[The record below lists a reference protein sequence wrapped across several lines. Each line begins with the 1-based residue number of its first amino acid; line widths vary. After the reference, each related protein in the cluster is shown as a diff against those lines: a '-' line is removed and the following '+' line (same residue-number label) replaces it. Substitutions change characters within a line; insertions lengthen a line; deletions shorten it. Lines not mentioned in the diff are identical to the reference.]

1 MMCCASEK
9 TSEMHTRCWP
19 RSFSVP
25 CSNAVRM
32 WSLLVSRESQWT
44 AMKQNL
50 LGVFQEFARNAI
62 SGKTGTNFG
71 EDSWSLTPYNVFTYE
86 PASVLPG
93 YAVLRVWESKPAE
106 SSADAGASREPRGGC
121 ILPQETIK
129 FIQKTEETS
138 KVYLVEIWHA
148 MWSCWST
155 HRNGAFL
162 CWSIPL
168 CLNLA
173 WVFNGQLDDVKDMSG
188 QSSGNPK
195 MNADF
200 RNFRGLLNAAHI
212 SGCIWKVLPLT
223 AHRHRCPFFFWK
235 EFQQWRDFPGCFKG
249 SNKQWKWFMKRFKVG
264 WT

>member
-1 MMCCASEK
+1 
-9 TSEMHTRCWP
+9 MHDCRPLRIIRQSWP

-32 WSLLVSRESQWT
+32 WSLLVSRESQWNT
-44 AMKQNL
+44 MKQNL
-50 LGVFQEFARNAI
+50 LGVFQEFARN
-62 SGKTGTNFG
+62 GKTGTNFG

-86 PASVLPG
+86 PAVVLPG
-93 YAVLRVWESKPAE
+93 MLSLGSGNRSLLNPLQMLERHGSLEGDSFCHK
-106 SSADAGASREPRGGC
+106 
-121 ILPQETIK
+121 
-129 FIQKTEETS
+129 KTEETS
-138 KVYLVEIWHA
+138 KVYPVEIWQA

-162 CWSIPL
+162 CWRIPL

-223 AHRHRCPFFFWK
+223 AHRHRCPFFFGK